1 MDDRPKFTQIEL
13 RSGLV
18 LLPPGYTPS
27 TVARDGGK
35 KNRGTAGEADAAQ
48 GGLGFPEV
56 PPGFEKCMVLD
67 TSRRD
72 DHWAMD
78 RVFVLQNWLTE
89 VDVVMQICARSNM

>member
-35 KNRGTAGEADAAQ
+35 KNRGTAVGA
-48 GGLGFPEV
+48 GLG
-56 PPGFEKCMVLD
+56 
-67 TSRRD
+67 SWRD
-72 DHWAMD
+72 NMD
-78 RVFVLQNWLTE
+78 SMEAT
-89 VDVVMQICARSNM
+89 DI